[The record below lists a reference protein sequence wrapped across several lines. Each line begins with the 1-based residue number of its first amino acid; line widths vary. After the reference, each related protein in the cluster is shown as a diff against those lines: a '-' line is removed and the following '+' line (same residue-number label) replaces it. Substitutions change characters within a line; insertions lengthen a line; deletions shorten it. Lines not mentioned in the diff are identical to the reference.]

1 MVTTNRYCGW
11 LDVGVSRCGGI
22 SLVADSLVADSLV
35 ADSLV
40 ANETVESIAIV
51 SSVLLRRV
59 AFKFTPPSDSVL
71 VGLEVVDL
79 NVSSEIS
86 FNLSFRISRLSTNS
100 MCNRRL

>member
-22 SLVADSLVADSLV
+22 SLV